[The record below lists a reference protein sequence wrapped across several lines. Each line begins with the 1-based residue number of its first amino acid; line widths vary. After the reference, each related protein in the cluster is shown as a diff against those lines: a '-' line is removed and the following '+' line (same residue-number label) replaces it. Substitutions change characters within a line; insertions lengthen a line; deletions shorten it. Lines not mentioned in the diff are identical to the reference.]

1 MGKNIIACGLL
12 TVQYTAHNMSSMLL
26 IPILRKALF
35 AIVLITL
42 SVTHVQ
48 AATTKS
54 PVVQWDLSSE
64 LKSAGF
70 SGTVLVT
77 RAGQTVYQHSFGLA
91 ERSFGVPVA
100 RNTRFRIAS
109 ITKLF
114 TSVAVLRL
122 ADMGQ
127 IDLDAPFKQYLPEYP
142 GPGAD
147 KITVRQLLGHMSGL
161 PQFDTAASFDEAIA
175 SGLPQYQQYR
185 THRQL
190 LEMCCSKAPVAAPG
204 QRFDYN
210 NADYIV
216 LGLMIEAVTGR
227 PYIEALDEL
236 VLRPAGLRQ
245 TGMPEWSQTVPWL
258 ARTYFKRPGGTS
270 FENELPFFWENSYAA
285 AGLYSTADDV
295 SRLSDAI
302 FGGNLLSAASRTALL
317 TPAGDEY
324 GLGLWSYSFTRNGR
338 EHRVAKRPGSVMGA
352 NTMLYRLTDDGLSI
366 VVLANSNAV
375 DLDTLA
381 QRLAN
386 AVLDGRRIR

>member
-1 MGKNIIACGLL
+1 MLHIA
-12 TVQYTAHNMSSMLL
+12 
-26 IPILRKALF
+26 ILRKALIAF
-35 AIVLITL
+35 VL
-42 SVTHVQ
+42 VTVSLTQ
-48 AATTKS
+48 VLAATPRS
-54 PVVQWDLSSE
+54 PAGPWDITSE
-64 LKSAGF
+64 LRSAGF

-77 RAGQTVYQHSFGLA
+77 RAGRTVYQHSFGLA
-91 ERSFGVPVA
+91 ERSFGVPVT
-100 RNTRFRIAS
+100 RETRFRLAS

-122 ADMGQ
+122 ADRGQ
-127 IDLDAPFKQYLPEYP
+127 IELDAPFRRYLHDYP

-147 KITVRQLLGHMSGL
+147 NITVRQLLGHMSGL
-161 PQFDTAASFDEAIA
+161 PQFDTAASFDEAVA

-204 QRFDYN
+204 ERFDYN

-236 VLRPAGLRQ
+236 VLRPAGLEQ
-245 TGMPEWSQTVPWL
+245 TGMPEWPQTVPRL
-258 ARTYFKRPGGTS
+258 ARTYFRRPNGTS
-270 FENELPFFWENSYAA
+270 FENELPFFWENGYAA

-317 TPAGDEY
+317 TPAGDDY
-324 GLGLWSYSFTRNGR
+324 GLGLWSYSFTRNSR

-375 DLDTLA
+375 DLDLLA